1 MKPFLNK
8 IIPHILVVAAFAAL
22 SAIYFYPAFN
32 GYQLRQGD
40 ITHFKGMSQEI
51 AAFRDMY
58 GEEPLWTNSMFG
70 GMPAY
75 QISVRYPNDV
85 LGFID
90 DVVTL
95 GLPRPADYLF
105 LYFLGFYLLLAA
117 CGARP
122 GLAAIGAVAFGL
134 SSYFLVI
141 IEAGHNSKA
150 HAIGYMAPVLA
161 GFIWAYRGKVLL
173 GTAVTALFVALQIHA
188 NHVQITYYFGFLLL
202 AFAIAKLVEAV
213 RNHTLPTFAKTT
225 GLLAVAGV
233 VALLA
238 NANMLYNTYQYGK
251 YTTRGATE
259 LTIAADGSSN
269 VDNTTGGLDRDYV
282 TQWSYGIGESL
293 SFLIPN
299 ARGGPSGV
307 FGADSDAIKKV
318 SRPMQQNVAQSNA
331 YWGDQ
336 PFTSG
341 PVYMGSIVVF
351 LFVLGAFFI
360 KGPVKWALLI
370 VALLTVALSWGSNF
384 MGLTNLF
391 LDIVPGYDKFR
402 AVTIILAI
410 TELIIP
416 LLGFLFLKQLFD
428 NIPAFRAKEKTYF
441 IISGIVLGILA
452 LLALAPAA
460 FMSFVSAQEGAMLA
474 EQMSGPNAAQM
485 LDYIEGLKAA
495 RMALFQADAW
505 RSFFFILLT
514 AAIVWAVGRAKI
526 KPTIAIAAL
535 GVLIIADLWLVD
547 KRYLNNEKDRGKLV
561 AWQLKEEGTAAY
573 MSAEADR
580 FIIGAEME
588 ANPRVADAV
597 EQAVAEYRAE
607 NRASKPEQAEIENVR
622 FAALRFATNYRV
634 LPLSGTF
641 QDART
646 AYFHKS
652 LGGYHGAKLR
662 RIQELYDFHIV
673 AEIQKLNTVFQNQP
687 TVADINTALFQSP
700 ALNMLNVKYII
711 YNPQAPPLE
720 NPSNIGSAW
729 FVGSLRQV
737 ADADEEIRAIGT
749 LDFADEAVVDKRF
762 SDLVKDFS
770 FQEAPDAA
778 ITVVDHLPNY
788 IKYTYQ
794 SPVPQAVIFSEI
806 YYPEGWNAYID
817 GNQSPYFRANY
828 LLRGMIV
835 PSGNHTIEF
844 KFEPSSFATA
854 STVSLVSAC
863 LIILLFGGL
872 LYSHF
877 KASTNRDE
885 LVVPGE

>member
-1 MKPFLNK
+1 
-8 IIPHILVVAAFAAL
+8 
-22 SAIYFYPAFN
+22 
-32 GYQLRQGD
+32 
-40 ITHFKGMSQEI
+40 
-51 AAFRDMY
+51 
-58 GEEPLWTNSMFG
+58 
-70 GMPAY
+70 
-75 QISVRYPNDV
+75 
-85 LGFID
+85 
-90 DVVTL
+90 
-95 GLPRPADYLF
+95 
-105 LYFLGFYLLLAA
+105 
-117 CGARP
+117 
-122 GLAAIGAVAFGL
+122 
-134 SSYFLVI
+134 
-141 IEAGHNSKA
+141 
-150 HAIGYMAPVLA
+150 
-161 GFIWAYRGKVLL
+161 
-173 GTAVTALFVALQIHA
+173 
-188 NHVQITYYFGFLLL
+188 
-202 AFAIAKLVEAV
+202 
-213 RNHTLPTFAKTT
+213 
-225 GLLAVAGV
+225 
-233 VALLA
+233 
-238 NANMLYNTYQYGK
+238 
-251 YTTRGATE
+251 
-259 LTIAADGSSN
+259 
-269 VDNTTGGLDRDYV
+269 
-282 TQWSYGIGESL
+282 
-293 SFLIPN
+293 
-299 ARGGPSGV
+299 
-307 FGADSDAIKKV
+307 
-318 SRPMQQNVAQSNA
+318 
-331 YWGDQ
+331 
-336 PFTSG
+336 
-341 PVYMGSIVVF
+341 MGSIVVF

-410 TELIIP
+410 TELIIS

-607 NRASKPEQAEIENVR
+607 NRASKPAQAEIENVR

-778 ITVVDHLPNY
+778 IAVVDHLPNY